1 VLGSLAIL
9 ITLALRA
16 RREPVLDAYL
26 AGLAVSL
33 LANDTPGDVLGIGA
47 AIAIVLWRYP
57 PQRLPLS
64 LPSMRRASTLLVLLA
79 LLVGVAGCGGGE
91 EVSPLPE
98 TVEGTVPAATTG
110 ETTTG
115 EEPTTSVEGDAAN
128 GEKVFASAGCGGCHT
143 LKAAG
148 SSGNVG
154 PNLDDAKPDVALVL
168 DRVTNGQGV
177 MPSFKGQLSEQEIA
191 DVAQY
196 VVESTG

>member
-1 VLGSLAIL
+1 MTATV
-9 ITLALRA
+9 
-16 RREPVLDAYL
+16 RRRTFL

-33 LANDTPGDVLGIGA
+33 LVNDTPGDVLGIGA
-47 AIAIVLWRYP
+47 AIAIALWRYP

-64 LPSMRRASTLLVLLA
+64 LPSMRRPATLLVLLA
-79 LLVGVAGCGGGE
+79 LLLGVAGCGGGE
-91 EVSPLPE
+91 EVSPTPE
-98 TVEGTVPAATTG
+98 TIEGTPPAASTTAATT
-110 ETTTG
+110 T
-115 EEPTTSVEGDAAN
+115 EESTTSLQGDASN

-148 SSGNVG
+148 STGNVG
-154 PNLDDAKPDVALVL
+154 PNLDDAKPDVGLVV

-196 VVESTG
+196 VFESTH